1 MRIVNLK
8 PTIHNSQFEFRNF
21 NMDFQLTEEQRAIR
35 DLAREFAENEIAPF
49 ASEWDRTHEFPAHVY
64 QKMGAQGLLGLP
76 FPEEYGGAGA
86 DAIAT
91 ALAIEEISK
100 ADGSI
105 GLTYAAHMGLGATPI
120 YLFGNDAQKKEW
132 LAPLAKGAGLGSLAL
147 TEPSGGSD
155 LAGSVKTTA
164 RLEGDEWIL
173 NGSKLYVT
181 SGKVA
186 RSILVLCRTET
197 QGGHRGL
204 SLIIV
209 PRDAPGLVIGKL
221 ESKMGLHTSLTTQVF
236 FEECR
241 VPRENLLGERGAGFR
256 YTMQVLDGGR
266 IGIGAMALGLGEAA
280 LRASLKYAQE
290 RFAFGK
296 AIAEYQAI
304 QHMLA
309 DSAMELQAA
318 RLLIYKAAVL
328 KDAGKKFSVQA
339 AQAKLF
345 ATEASDRVCW
355 NAIQI
360 HGGAGYLTDFPVERY
375 YRDNRLLLIGEGTS
389 EVQRMIIARE
399 LLNDR
404 QFT

>member
-1 MRIVNLK
+1 VNESLI
-8 PTIHNSQFEFRNF
+8 PNSEFRIPK
-21 NMDFQLTEEQRAIR
+21 MDFTLNEEQRAIR
-35 DLAREFAENEIAPF
+35 DLARAFAQKEIAPY
-49 ASEWDRTHEFPAHVY
+49 AAEWDRTHEFPAALY
-64 QKMGAQGLLGLP
+64 QKMGAQGLMGLP

-86 DAIAT
+86 DAISL
-91 ALAIEEISK
+91 ALAIEEIAK
-100 ADGSI
+100 ADGSV
-105 GLTYAAHMGLGATPI
+105 GLNYAAHIGLGATPI
-120 YLFGNDAQKKEW
+120 FLFGNQEQKKKW
-132 LAPLAKGAGLGSLAL
+132 LTPLAKGEGLGALSL

-164 RLEGDEWIL
+164 RLDGDEWVL
-173 NGSKLYVT
+173 NGAKQYVT

-186 RSILVLCRTET
+186 RSIVVLCRTDET
-197 QGGHRGL
+197 RGHRGL

-209 PRDAPGLVIGKL
+209 PHDAPGLVLGKL

-236 FEECR
+236 FENCR

-280 LRASLKYAQE
+280 LEASLKYAQE
-290 RFAFGK
+290 RYAFGK
-296 AIAEYQAI
+296 PIAEFQAI

-309 DSAMELQAA
+309 DSAMELEAA
-318 RLLIYKAAVL
+318 RLLIYKAAAL
-328 KDAGKKFSVQA
+328 KQAGKKFSVEA

-345 ATEASDRVCW
+345 ASEAADRVCW
-355 NAIQI
+355 KAIQI

-389 EVQRMIIARE
+389 EVQRMIIARA
-399 LLNDR
+399 LLDDKH
-404 QFT
+404 FA

>member
-1 MRIVNLK
+1 
-8 PTIHNSQFEFRNF
+8 
-21 NMDFQLTEEQRAIR
+21 MDFTLTEEQGAIR
-35 DLAREFAENEIAPF
+35 DLARAFAQKEIAPY
-49 ASEWDRTHEFPAHVY
+49 AADWDRTHEFPAHVY
-64 QKMGAQGLLGLP
+64 EKMGAQGLMGLP
-76 FPEEYGGAGA
+76 FPEAYGGADA

-105 GLTYAAHMGLGATPI
+105 GLTYAAHMGLGAAPI
-120 YLFGNDAQKKEW
+120 FLFGNEEQKREW
-132 LAPLAKGAGLGSLAL
+132 LAPLAQGKGLGALSL

-164 RLEGDEWIL
+164 RLDGDEWVL

-186 RSILVLCRTET
+186 RSIIVLCRTAEN
-197 QGGHRGL
+197 QGHRGL

-209 PRDAPGLVIGKL
+209 PHGAPGLMIGKL

-236 FEECR
+236 FENCR
-241 VPRENLLGERGAGFR
+241 VPRENLLGEAGQGFR

-280 LRASLKYAQE
+280 LDASVKYAQQRE
-290 RFAFGK
+290 AFGK
-296 AIAEYQAI
+296 PIAEFQAI

-309 DSAMELQAA
+309 DSAMELEAA
-318 RLLIYKAAVL
+318 RLLIYKAAAL
-328 KDAGKKFSVQA
+328 KQQGKKFSVEA

-345 ATEASDRVCW
+345 ATEAADRVCW
-355 NAIQI
+355 KAIQI

-389 EVQRMIIARE
+389 EVQRMIIARD
-399 LLNDR
+399 LLANAYE
-404 QFT
+404 